1 MSPRICVAT
10 GPNTAIVMSI
20 TRIPA
25 SGPDMPF
32 SKIFPLNRAPD
43 R

>member
-1 MSPRICVAT
+1 M
-10 GPNTAIVMSI
+10 